1 MCVFFFVF
9 LHLQMITL
17 RLRAVM
23 WQFVFVFAFS
33 FVFYIDDYLQSSD
46 MAGHH
51 LCVCV
56 CVFYLC
62 LCFSYLDGYLKSS
75 DVAGQF
81 DLGVDQ
87 VDDRGGRNQRH
98 VCGLNLLSEIV
109 FFYQF

>member
-1 MCVFFFVF
+1 
-9 LHLQMITL
+9 
-17 RLRAVM
+17 M
-23 WQFVFVFAFS
+23 WQFVFVFVFS
-33 FVFYIDDYLQSSD
+33 FVFYIDDYLESSD

-81 DLGVDQ
+81 DLGVDE
-87 VDDRGGRNQRH
+87 VDDWRGRHQRH
-98 VCGLNLLSEIV
+98 IWSLRC
-109 FFYQF
+109 Q